1 MIDGI
6 PSGRLPPAARR
17 AAGLACVPEER
28 NGHAAVPGF
37 SLAENALLTAHRRGA
52 MVRLGVVRPGAAK
65 RYAESVIADYGVR
78 CGGPAAPAGSLS
90 GGNLQKFILGRE
102 IRQAPGVLV
111 VCQPT
116 WGVDAG
122 AAALIHAALLSLAAG
137 GAAVL
142 VISQDLDELLVLSH
156 RLAVLHAGMLSRP
169 HAAGALS
176 VGEIGLLM
184 GGAAETAHAA

>member
-1 MIDGI
+1 
-6 PSGRLPPAARR
+6 
-17 AAGLACVPEER
+17 
-28 NGHAAVPGF
+28 
-37 SLAENALLTAHRRGA
+37 LLTAHHRGGLT
-52 MVRLGVVRPGAAK
+52 RLGVVRPGAAK
-65 RYAESVIADYGVR
+65 RYAEAVITEYGVR
-78 CGGPAAPAGSLS
+78 CGGAGAAASSLS

-156 RLAVLHAGMLSRP
+156 RLAVLHEGHLSTP
-169 HAAGALS
+169 HEAGALS
-176 VGEIGLLM
+176 VSEIGLLM
-184 GGAAETAHAA
+184 GGAEAPAEPAHAA